1 MSKSIKGMLSSFFK
15 DDIDAKVKGV
25 MKANI
30 AGKKLYPKAKK
41 DLLQHYFT
49 MQNLRLGQD
58 FFGKE
63 VPIGM
68 PMAIGAGL
76 FKEAIDGIGS
86 IISGRESVVNFGTK
100 GRDAG
105 FSVDDLG
112 ANWAGIINMPIDE
125 AYSRGLFTHTET
137 RDNIKGIGQGIPEEV
152 LKKFK

>member
-68 PMAIGAGL
+68 PIAIGAGL

-112 ANWAGIINMPIDE
+112 ANWAGIINMP
-125 AYSRGLFTHTET
+125 T
-137 RDNIKGIGQGIPEEV
+137 RMTV
-152 LKKFK
+152 SKKQKKASVNKKKVASNKLSKKKVIA